1 MSNNS
6 AQEIEQLI
14 QEESF
19 DSNPYAVLKQMREK
33 APIFWSNSMGGWLIT
48 KYEDVVR
55 TFKDTDDFGNAG
67 RLGKAAEYLPESTR
81 SKLTE
86 FTKHYETIG
95 LLHSDPPEH
104 DRLRGLVMK
113 AFNPAAIRAMHAR
126 IQEIVD
132 QILDVAS
139 SNSGMEVIRD
149 LAWGLPSTVLAD
161 LLDAPPES
169 RELFK
174 NWADTLLA
182 FQGSNKPDEHTLFK
196 TQEALVESKKY
207 LTDLIQQRKKN
218 PGVDLLSSLVLAE
231 LEGEKLN
238 HDELLN
244 TCITLLAAGQETT
257 TALIGNM
264 ILILGQ
270 DPALLSKIRNDRSLI
285 PQTIEEIVRFESPIP
300 RQPRLI
306 RKDITVSGVE
316 MKKGDIAFQ
325 MLNSANR
332 DPDIFE
338 NPDSININ
346 RKPNKHLGFGV
357 GAHYCVGAPLSR
369 LEATIVLNSMLD
381 RFSKIELIN
390 EKVEWDTRKR
400 NSRVL
405 KELSVN
411 LG

>member
-1 MSNNS
+1 M
-6 AQEIEQLI
+6 
-14 QEESF
+14 
-19 DSNPYAVLKQMREK
+19 
-33 APIFWSNSMGGWLIT
+33 
-48 KYEDVVR
+48 
-55 TFKDTDDFGNAG
+55 
-67 RLGKAAEYLPESTR
+67 
-81 SKLTE
+81 
-86 FTKHYETIG
+86 
-95 LLHSDPPEH
+95 
-104 DRLRGLVMK
+104 
-113 AFNPAAIRAMHAR
+113 
-126 IQEIVD
+126 
-132 QILDVAS
+132 
-139 SNSGMEVIRD
+139 
-149 LAWGLPSTVLAD
+149 
-161 LLDAPPES
+161 
-169 RELFK
+169 
-174 NWADTLLA
+174 
-182 FQGSNKPDEHTLFK
+182 
-196 TQEALVESKKY
+196 
-207 LTDLIQQRKKN
+207 
-218 PGVDLLSSLVLAE
+218 
-231 LEGEKLN
+231 
-238 HDELLN
+238 
-244 TCITLLAAGQETT
+244 
-257 TALIGNM
+257 
-264 ILILGQ
+264 ILGQ

-405 KELSVN
+405 KELPVN